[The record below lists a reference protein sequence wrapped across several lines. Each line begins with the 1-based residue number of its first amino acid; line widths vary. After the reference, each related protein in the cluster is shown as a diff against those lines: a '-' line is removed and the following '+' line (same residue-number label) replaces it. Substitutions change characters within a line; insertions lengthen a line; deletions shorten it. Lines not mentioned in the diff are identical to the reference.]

1 MAMTATGTK
10 RTKAAKPSDFKALI
24 LRTCDSDMRSY
35 GGFLWPTAGEVV
47 APDWRAT
54 KECGHGLH
62 GFLWGEGDGGLA
74 SFAENAKWIVAGIN
88 DWIDLSGKVK
98 FERAVVLHVGDRLS
112 ATAFIQKHGA
122 KGAIVGGTATAGD
135 GGTATAGYRGTA
147 TAGDGGT
154 ATAGDGGTATAGVG
168 GTATAGDRGTVLIRF
183 YDYKAERYR
192 IITGYVGEDGIK
204 PNAKYRVI
212 DGKLAEAL

>member
-135 GGTATAGYRGTA
+135 GGTATAG
-147 TAGDGGT
+147 
-154 ATAGDGGTATAGVG
+154 VG